1 MYYSF
6 SFDWDEGTEE
16 YTSNSMPQLM
26 QIKNKTVKT
35 QPHKLVLDAI
45 SIHLAGHLKQHAEA
59 NSWDQSETIF
69 IPVTMYGCII
79 LDLYKNRKPLKTI
92 RHQRFDALKENGVM
106 FRAVADEI
114 GAETGWYDWGLWSNN
129 RDDDCTPN
137 RDDPIFPK
145 NTWLPAK
152 IISTIGYSLGEGGR
166 EHVRM
171 VAHCAWSHYSEE
183 DSIITKRFLM
193 HNEQGTNNPVLTVMH
208 PKVIKDRIYVMQHH
222 NPGKQWVDYGI
233 PDRDPNNVDA
243 PKEYA
248 ERCTLLLD
256 MDTYWAY
263 QFVDY
268 QEQEEGQ
275 GDQNSRFNAKR
286 RKEDSM
292 QKRGADV
299 WDRT

>member
-1 MYYSF
+1 
-6 SFDWDEGTEE
+6 
-16 YTSNSMPQLM
+16 
-26 QIKNKTVKT
+26 
-35 QPHKLVLDAI
+35 
-45 SIHLAGHLKQHAEA
+45 
-59 NSWDQSETIF
+59 
-69 IPVTMYGCII
+69 
-79 LDLYKNRKPLKTI
+79 
-92 RHQRFDALKENGVM
+92 VM
-106 FRAVADEI
+106 FRAVADKI
-114 GAETGWYDWGLWSNN
+114 GAETGWYYCGLWSTMHG
-129 RDDDCTPN
+129 DDDSTPN

-145 NTWLPAK
+145 RTWLPAK

-171 VAHCAWSHYSEE
+171 VVHCARSHYSEE

-208 PKVIKDRIYVMQHH
+208 PKVIKDRVYVTQHH
-222 NPGKQWVDYGI
+222 NPGKQGVDYGI

-275 GDQNSRFNAKR
+275 GDQNSRFDAKR

-292 QKRGADV
+292 QKRGVDI
-299 WDRT
+299 